1 LFRPGGVGNQRG
13 GSQALAWLLA
23 VPGATRTVLEVTL
36 PYSYAA
42 FDRFIGFQPAQ
53 YVSPET
59 AIVLATTA
67 YRRARLLAAEGTP
80 AIGLA
85 CTAAL
90 ITDRPRVGGTA
101 ARSPCAVK
109 PGR

>member
-1 LFRPGGVGNQRG
+1 MGRVADGPVAGILCALHRGHGEGLAFLDPRIFSVIHRIHDCSVQAALAISGG

-42 FDRFIGFQPAQ
+42 FDRFIGFQPVH

-59 AIVLATTA
+59 SVILATTA
-67 YRRARLLAAEGTP
+67 YRRAR
-80 AIGLA
+80 
-85 CTAAL
+85 
-90 ITDRPRVGGTA
+90 
-101 ARSPCAVK
+101 
-109 PGR
+109 